1 MSMRTYDAAAYASNQ
16 DLPGNAAPDDSVS
29 VFDRYSSF
37 DGTFNLTRD
46 LRVEGEVKGT
56 ISCKGTLFVANGATV
71 NANVEAES
79 ITIAGDLNGD
89 VVCRSRL
96 QILPSGR
103 VKGKITTPILIINEG
118 AAYDGELVMET
129 GNLAARP
136 SRRQRETS
144 TTASAS
150 TPAPTGEPPVAPASG
165 GNTFIRRFGGQES
178 AWETPA
184 DEDAPES

>member
-16 DLPGNAAPDDSVS
+16 DAPGNAAQDDSVS

-46 LRVEGEVKGT
+46 LRVEGQVKGT

-79 ITIAGDLNGD
+79 ITIAGDLNGE

-103 VKGKITTPILIINEG
+103 VKGKITTSTLVITEG
-118 AAYDGELVMET
+118 AAYDGELVMDS
-129 GNLAARP
+129 GNGATRP
-136 SRRQRETS
+136 ARRQRD
-144 TTASAS
+144 TTPTVSASATTTEIS
-150 TPAPTGEPPVAPASG
+150 APPATG

-178 AWETPA
+178 AWDTPSG
-184 DEDAPES
+184 EDAPES